1 MQRDENSVN
10 IGGTVNMTGSA
21 LSGRDAQVVHTGESG
36 REAAGPAART
46 DRGASIEAARPA
58 AVPGSAAVR
67 GRTSGGSRVFVSYA
81 HDDPAHIEAVLRFSD
96 FLASDCGLDVHLD
109 RWDLELRRNWFQWAI
124 DQITAADFV
133 LVIASPDCRRAA
145 DGKADSYTNR
155 GLQSEMSVM
164 MDRLHNDRGA
174 WLRKLLPVVLPGR
187 SIEEIPLFLQP
198 GIADYYLVS
207 DFTVAGAE
215 DLLRVLTAQPYY
227 ERPQPNPAVVRLPTW
242 HPGQ

>member
-1 MQRDENSVN
+1 MQRDEHSVN
-10 IGGTVNMTGSA
+10 IGGNVNMTGSA
-21 LSGRDAQVVHTGESG
+21 LSGRDARVVHTGRSE
-36 REAAGPAART
+36 REAAAPADRAAAIETAQRAAAPISDAPGHTSSGP
-46 DRGASIEAARPA
+46 
-58 AVPGSAAVR
+58 
-67 GRTSGGSRVFVSYA
+67 RVFVSYA
-81 HDDPAHIEAVLRFSD
+81 HDDPAHIDAVLRFSD
-96 FLASDCGLDVHLD
+96 FLATECGLDVHLD

-145 DGKADSYTNR
+145 DGRADSRTNR

-164 MDRLHNDRGA
+164 MDRLHTDRGT

-207 DFTVAGAE
+207 GFTVQGAE
-215 DLLRVLTAQPYY
+215 DLLRVITTQPYY
-227 ERPQPNPAVVRLPTW
+227 ARPQPNPEVVRLPTW
-242 HPGQ
+242 LPRQ